1 VSAQPDYTPPGL
13 GLALPAGYELRALSD
28 ADAPELHAVIERNR
42 ARLARWIQW
51 ANGQTEQDTR
61 AFIGRARAM
70 EQDGSGLS
78 RAIVAEGRLAGIVGV
93 SVDRSNRSAAIGYWL
108 DEASEGKGVVTAAV
122 AALVDDAFRR
132 YRLVRVEIR
141 ADVDNRPSRAVAER
155 LGFTLEGVLR
165 QSYRVVDERYS
176 DDAVYSL
183 LASEAQQ
190 LSRVGRDAAR
200 PTQAGPPSLSSA
212 ARRPV

>member
-1 VSAQPDYTPPGL
+1 LTAQPDSALSAG
-13 GLALPAGYELRALSD
+13 ALPAGYALRALRET
-28 ADAPELHAVIERNR
+28 DAPELHAVIERNR

-51 ANGQTEQDTR
+51 AEGQTLQDTR
-61 AFIGRARAM
+61 AFIGRASAM

-78 RAIVAEGRLAGIVGV
+78 RGVIADGRLAGVIGL

-108 DEASEGKGVVTAAV
+108 DEASEGRGVVTAAV
-122 AALVDDAFRR
+122 AAVVSDGFER

-165 QSYRVVDERYS
+165 QSYRVTDDQHS

-183 LASEAQQ
+183 LASEAHR
-190 LSRVGRDAAR
+190 LG
-200 PTQAGPPSLSSA
+200 
-212 ARRPV
+212 